1 MLIEGRVVR
10 APPSPASQKT
20 AMSPLYNKADCHH
33 QSRAPGWA
41 PGWHIRPNPTTP
53 QRTSPTR
60 GVVEPGFTGMESPG
74 GSHHFF
80 ASLPP
85 ARSQMSIDTAEIM
98 KSLHGLSL
106 SNLFLSIFQHVFSF
120 LSRYSCQCHRF
131 LEAPQT
137 SAHRGAYANPL
148 SQRKSDR
155 KPDQRRPE
163 LTRCYSHGWQLRF
176 SCFI

>member
-1 MLIEGRVVR
+1 VTSDLPYITFFFFLGPIMLIEGRVVR

-120 LSRYSCQCHRF
+120 LSRYSCHRF

-137 SAHRGAYANPL
+137 SAHR
-148 SQRKSDR
+148 
-155 KPDQRRPE
+155 
-163 LTRCYSHGWQLRF
+163 
-176 SCFI
+176 